1 MKTMGIVGN
10 HIYLWAE
17 NIRNEY
23 KFVIS
28 DNDKQ
33 DLIYYND
40 AIEFSSYK
48 EMERDFWTKQG
59 YYGDV

>member
-10 HIYLWAE
+10 FLYLYAE
-17 NIRNEY
+17 NIRSEY

-28 DNDKQ
+28 DSDKQ
-33 DLIYYND
+33 DLIYYQD

-48 EMERDFWTKQG
+48 DMEKDFWTKQG
-59 YYGDV
+59 YYGTV